1 MQWILSPIKFVSF
14 QFRVVELDPSAEPHA
29 AFKLR
34 PTTLSNAVGF
44 GEWAIFGLILWGDD
58 INHEDYLLK
67 EEESLSS
74 KRRFLRWE

>member
-14 QFRVVELDPSAEPHA
+14 QYNRVVELDPSIETKAYNT
-29 AFKLR
+29 FK
-34 PTTLSNAVGF
+34 
-44 GEWAIFGLILWGDD
+44 WAILGLILWGDD